1 MSQTILELKDITKVY
16 PGVTALDRRSLS
28 FQSGEVHAIVGEN
41 GAGKSTFIKVI
52 TGAIRPTSGELYFEG
67 KRVEHNSPQKAL
79 DLGITAIY
87 QELNLLKHLTVAENI
102 FYNRYTLKK
111 GLIDFRDL
119 ERKSKEVLDRLGVR
133 IDPKMLVKNLSVGY
147 QQLVEIAKSLS
158 RNVKVMIMDEPS
170 APLTNNELKYLF
182 DIVRKLRDGGIAIL
196 YISHRLEEIFEICD
210 KVSVFRDGH
219 YIKTMPVAETN
230 KEELIRLMV
239 NRELTESYPAFA
251 ADRGE

>member
-16 PGVTALDRRSLS
+16 PGVTALDRVSLR
-28 FQSGEVHAIVGEN
+28 FQRGEVHAIVGEN

-133 IDPKMLVKNLSVGY
+133 IDPKM
-147 QQLVEIAKSLS
+147 
-158 RNVKVMIMDEPS
+158 
-170 APLTNNELKYLF
+170 
-182 DIVRKLRDGGIAIL
+182 
-196 YISHRLEEIFEICD
+196 
-210 KVSVFRDGH
+210 
-219 YIKTMPVAETN
+219 
-230 KEELIRLMV
+230 
-239 NRELTESYPAFA
+239 
-251 ADRGE
+251 